1 MRRQDGPG
9 PPEARRA
16 DARRRAGGRALMAV
30 MPMLPELGLVAL
42 VLALLVT
49 LLQAVL
55 PLAGAQ
61 RGKASWM
68 AVARPAAF
76 AQMLLVLVE
85 YVVLPVA
92 FVMQDFSVRYVAEN
106 SNSLLPLVYRYTAVW
121 GSHEGSLLMW
131 PLILAVWTA
140 VVASLSRKLP
150 EDRSEE
156 KTSELQSLMR
166 NTSDT

>member
-76 AQMLLVLVE
+76 AQM
-85 YVVLPVA
+85 
-92 FVMQDFSVRYVAEN
+92 
-106 SNSLLPLVYRYTAVW
+106 
-121 GSHEGSLLMW
+121 
-131 PLILAVWTA
+131 
-140 VVASLSRKLP
+140 
-150 EDRSEE
+150 RSEE
-156 KTSELQSLMR
+156 HTSGLQSLLR
-166 NTSDT
+166 ISYDVFSLKKK

>member
-61 RGKASWM
+61 RGTASWL

-76 AQMLLVLVE
+76 AQMLLVLAAS
-85 YVVLPVA
+85 VVLTLA
-92 FVMQDFSVRYVAEN
+92 LVMLVSSVLYVAEN
-106 SNSLLPLVYRYTAVW
+106 PTPALALVHPPTPDW
-121 GSHEGSLLMW
+121 G
-131 PLILAVWTA
+131 
-140 VVASLSRKLP
+140 
-150 EDRSEE
+150 
-156 KTSELQSLMR
+156 
-166 NTSDT
+166 